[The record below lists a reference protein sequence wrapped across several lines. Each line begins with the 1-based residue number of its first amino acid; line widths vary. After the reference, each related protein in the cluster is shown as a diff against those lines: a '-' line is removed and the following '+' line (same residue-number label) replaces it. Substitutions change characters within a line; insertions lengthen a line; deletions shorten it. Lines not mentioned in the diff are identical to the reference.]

1 MKRFLLL
8 ILIFTAPAFADGW
21 WVYTYEDTST
31 LKAVFNYLA
40 MARTDSGYMKT
51 IQVIIIV
58 GLVFT
63 IIMKFLDLMA
73 IPKYLITVIALM
85 LLTFSAT
92 TKVHIVNVKS
102 YNAVNPTIS
111 NYSVVDNVPFLFAVV
126 SSAFTNIGYHSAL
139 LIETIFTNIVNDDI
153 VTETTFLKTG
163 QNGIFKII
171 EILDSID
178 PIALNAQGKEFA
190 TKYSHYVKDCVFT
203 IGFSMDPSL
212 KQDLLNAPDLFEAVN
227 PANSAVLTKVG
238 NQKVYDSGGTIRTCS
253 NLYSEAKFY
262 YDKVKMDPKAFN
274 AAMNK
279 VSFVTAN
286 KEQTSSAIVDMM
298 TASDLTNSQAN
309 ITNYIM
315 NNGMRKAYQN
325 ALSEYSVGSAQAG
338 FGAGLAEAN
347 YQIQGKT
354 KAKAASSLI
363 PSMYSVLQAVMYV
376 LFPFVFL
383 VVLFSANIKLL
394 TNYILGLVWIELW
407 VPSFSVLSFFTVR
420 EMQEE
425 ALGHLMN
432 SGVSQSSAGMLTLS
446 NQNEIYTTIANHAA
460 AAADMYWMIPGIAG
474 FILFASFYGLAGIT
488 QAGAQMAGMYSNNQ
502 TLEAERAK
510 MASYDALNTE
520 MQKNDPLYTGNVG
533 TISAMVAQQGHL
545 SQASKAAAEF
555 LATGSSL
562 NKFDN
567 MTKSHFSKGAE
578 DSAMS
583 HARAQ
588 MLNSGSS
595 SVQGSMGVGSELS
608 KQKAS
613 GDIGQAGATVKNPD
627 LLGNIEEASRGDTTF
642 NATSGS
648 NKYNSMGDDVS
659 SVASSVGRGEGRAL
673 SGESEALNNLTNE
686 ELEKAATQSKYSSTV
701 EESSKFDNLNKNGSY
716 FDNTSYLL
724 DEKARMDINKLEGET
739 KGSRQQSD
747 YEQQAS
753 SETQQ
758 ITTVAQNVAK
768 KEALESNFGSLKS
781 GAEEVAKVKEG
792 TEAKAIK
799 DSIDFAGGTE
809 ELISTKAKQE
819 VGNISKA
826 KGEQDQLGDSYI
838 STKYTSG
845 QIQGAKLS
853 GEVQGMN
860 EVGIS
865 ALIQASKVEVITSA
879 ANAQAEINALEAMK
893 KVNLLDKD
901 VSLYDK
907 KISDG
912 GNFKAVSKDG
922 DSITMFTDGK
932 GNIIGYQK
940 ETINPDTED
949 GGAGVKT
956 IHSPDGRILSK
967 IEEGSNQKNYQN
979 TKDLRFG
986 TNYGIENEK
995 ANYAGLN
1002 EKLREDMARAENI
1015 KDKEKIIAKFLEDT
1029 RQIDAVANP
1038 VEMGK
1043 TVAKQAKTGY
1053 QMDALKQNY
1062 ERLADSDEKAFDKA
1076 LYETL
1081 KGPSEFLAKNIP
1093 GGGMINS
1100 VIEGF
1105 GETIGAK
1112 SKNSVSSNYIDNKD
1126 APVAPT
1132 PSEITESPKETVNR
1146 LHSENVIAYK
1156 QAGSSLIK
1164 DWGAVENLSKKEVDN
1179 LIAFDDFYKKDTE
1192 RLKEISESKSQK
1204 KEGENQKIN
1213 ILTENQK

>member
-1 MKRFLLL
+1 MQRFLLL

-21 WVYTYEDTST
+21 WIYTYEDTST

-40 MARTDSGYMKT
+40 MAQTDSGYMRT

-73 IPKYLITVIALM
+73 VPKYIITVIALM

-92 TKVHIVNVKS
+92 TRVHIVNVKS
-102 YNAVNPTIS
+102 YNTVNPTIS

-262 YDKVKMDPKAFN
+262 YDKVKTDPKAFN
-274 AAMNK
+274 AAMDK

-432 SGVSQSSAGMLTLS
+432 SGVESSSAGMLTLS

-460 AAADMYWMIPGIAG
+460 AAADMYWMIPPIAG
-474 FILFASFYGLAGIT
+474 FILFASFQALAGI
-488 QAGAQMAGMYSNNQ
+488 ASGAAQVAGMYSNNQ

-533 TISAMVAQQGHL
+533 TISAMVAQQGQL
-545 SQASKAAAEF
+545 SQASKAAADF

-567 MTKSHFSKGAE
+567 MTKSHFSKGVE
-578 DSAMS
+578 GSATDF
-583 HARAQ
+583 ARAET
-588 MLNSGSS
+588 LNAGSS
-595 SVQGSMGVGSELS
+595 GIQSSMNIGSELS

-613 GDIGQAGATVKNPD
+613 SDIGQASATTKNPD
-627 LLGNIEEASRGDTTF
+627 LLGKMEQVSREDTVF
-642 NATSGS
+642 NTTSS
-648 NKYNSMGDDVS
+648 SSKYDNMGDVS
-659 SVASSVGRGEGRAL
+659 GVATNRGRGEGLAL

-701 EESSKFDNLNKNGSY
+701 EESSKFDRLDKEANY
-716 FDNTSYLL
+716 FDKANDIY
-724 DEKARMDINKLEGET
+724 DEKVRMDMNKLEGET
-739 KGSRQQSD
+739 KGSKQQSD
-747 YEQQAS
+747 FEQTKAAETDRIVSIANSLEQGKALEENFGALKEGASQSAEYEYGTKYGSQ
-753 SETQQ
+753 
-758 ITTVAQNVAK
+758 K
-768 KEALESNFGSLKS
+768 KEIDYAGGTDEAIKRKSDEALSNF
-781 GAEEVAKVKEG
+781 AKESARQDYFNQNGGLVSQSEKEG
-792 TEAKAIK
+792 TFGAAEVVGKNK
-799 DSIDFAGGTE
+799 TLD
-809 ELISTKAKQE
+809 ELGADKVSMASNVKSTLDIASAQ
-819 VGNISKA
+819 G
-826 KGEQDQLGDSYI
+826 QL
-838 STKYTSG
+838 
-845 QIQGAKLS
+845 
-853 GEVQGMN
+853 
-860 EVGIS
+860 
-865 ALIQASKVEVITSA
+865 
-879 ANAQAEINALEAMK
+879 NALQAMK
-893 KVNLLDKD
+893 DAGLIGENT
-901 VSLYDK
+901 SLYQF
-907 KISDG
+907 G
-912 GNFKAVSKDG
+912 VTNAGNFKAVDKDG
-922 DSITMFTDGK
+922 NAVTMFTDGDGK
-932 GNIIGYQK
+932 INGYMK
-940 ETINPDTED
+940 ETVDANTED

-956 IHSPDGRILSK
+956 IHSADGQVLSK

-979 TKDLRFG
+979 TKDLSVI
-986 TNYGIENEK
+986 TNFLMENK
-995 ANYAGLN
+995 GANYAGLN
-1002 EKLREDMARAENI
+1002 DDLRRKWDDAKNQ
-1015 KDKEKIIAKFLEDT
+1015 KEKEDIIAEFLEKT
-1029 RQIDAVANP
+1029 RRADAVANP
-1038 VEMGK
+1038 TEMVK
-1043 TVAKQAKTGY
+1043 TVAKQTEVNK
-1053 QMDALKQNY
+1053 QMEAIKQNY

-1076 LYETL
+1076 IYDTL

-1093 GGGMINS
+1093 GGAAVNS
-1100 VIEGF
+1100 IVQAF
-1105 GETIGAK
+1105 GEAIGAK
-1112 SKNSVSSNYIDNKD
+1112 
-1126 APVAPT
+1126 
-1132 PSEITESPKETVNR
+1132 KETPGIPENLNSADNR
-1146 LHSENVIAYK
+1146 MAPKPAETTETPTNSSGLNSQDGRISILSGEQKEN
-1156 QAGSSLIK
+1156 SSLA
-1164 DWGAVENLSKKEVDN
+1164 D
-1179 LIAFDDFYKKDTE
+1179 
-1192 RLKEISESKSQK
+1192 RLET
-1204 KEGENQKIN
+1204 
-1213 ILTENQK
+1213 LRP